1 MGLNT
6 LFAPPSYFKPYIHV
20 AAKAT
25 EFEVVKFYMFT
36 YKRQKKYVQ
45 PRRDMRD

>member
-1 MGLNT
+1 MRLNT
-6 LFAPPSYFKPYIHV
+6 QFSPPSYFKPYTHV
-20 AAKAT
+20 AAKAA

-45 PRRDMRD
+45 PRRTTRD

>member
-1 MGLNT
+1 MRLNT
-6 LFAPPSYFKPYIHV
+6 QFSPPSYFAATHV
-20 AAKAT
+20 AAKAA

-45 PRRDMRD
+45 PRRTTRD